1 MFGIV
6 EPPLTLSRTGRT
18 VQRMTENRLA
28 GLALIAGSCGMIITM
43 AFHPH
48 GHVAA
53 AELPNMIRMLILVH
67 GLALACIPVM
77 FLGTWG
83 LSRRVDTPSR
93 LNMAGLVLYAFGLV
107 AVMGAAVAD
116 GLVTPRVL
124 EQIVGSADSPSAMET
139 WRMFSR
145 YTFIWNQAFAQVFVA
160 ASSAAIIAWSAAGWQ
175 SRRLPVGMAIYGCI
189 LGLVTV
195 AAMLSG
201 HLPLDVHHFG
211 AVMLGQSIW
220 FVIAGAV
227 LWKGGEAEVTAT
239 T

>member
-1 MFGIV
+1 
-6 EPPLTLSRTGRT
+6 
-18 VQRMTENRLA
+18 MTENRLA

-48 GHVAA
+48 GHVTS
-53 AELPNMIRMLILVH
+53 AELPRMIRMLILVH

-83 LSRRVDTPSR
+83 LSRRTATPSR
-93 LNMAGLVLYAFGLV
+93 LDVAGLVLYAFGLI

-124 EQIVGSADSPSAMET
+124 EQIVASADSQSTMET

-145 YTFIWNQAFAQVFVA
+145 YTFIWNQAFAQVFVV
-160 ASSAAIIAWSAAGWQ
+160 ASSAAIIAWGAAIWQ
-175 SRRLPVGMAIYGCI
+175 SRKLPLGLAIYGCI
-189 LGLVTV
+189 LGLVTM
-195 AAMLSG
+195 AALFSG

-227 LWKGGEAEVTAT
+227 LWNGHPSPEPAA
-239 T
+239 

>member
-1 MFGIV
+1 
-6 EPPLTLSRTGRT
+6 
-18 VQRMTENRLA
+18 MTENRLA

-48 GHVAA
+48 GHVTS
-53 AELPNMIRMLILVH
+53 AELPSMIRMLILVH

-83 LSRRVDTPSR
+83 LSRRIATPSR
-93 LNMAGLVLYAFGLV
+93 LDVAGLVLYAFGLI

-124 EQIVGSADSPSAMET
+124 EQIVASADSPSTMET

-145 YTFIWNQAFAQVFVA
+145 YTFIWNQAFAQVFVV
-160 ASSAAIIAWSAAGWQ
+160 ASSAAIIAWSAAVWR
-175 SRRLPVGMAIYGCI
+175 SRMLPLGLAIYGCI
-189 LGLVTV
+189 LGLVTMV
-195 AAMLSG
+195 ALFSG
-201 HLPLDVHHFG
+201 HLPLDVHGFG

-227 LWKGGEAEVTAT
+227 LWNSGSAVEVEG
-239 T
+239 